1 MPNWTRGQLKNNAKM
16 NFYKNYW
23 MCVGMALILTLVL
36 MMEPDGPK
44 KEIMLKIR
52 DYTDILPAYGY
63 QGWLSSLFDGL
74 GYWFGVLWS
83 VFSLF
88 IALVLLLI
96 KIVVGNVVYVG
107 GIRFFIQN
115 RRENPSAGTIFF
127 GFQNGNYGNIALT
140 IFLKDLYTALWTL
153 LLVVPGIIKHY
164 EYYMVPYLVAEYP
177 SMDSKE
183 IFRLSKQMM
192 DGNKF
197 ATWVLEL
204 SFIGWY
210 LLGLLCCCIGGFFV
224 NPYYE
229 ATLAE
234 LYLKLREDRLGI
246 ARNGAHA
253 PDADGAVYTQQ
264 AQEENWQG
272 GSFYQDP
279 NKRF

>member
-1 MPNWTRGQLKNNAKM
+1 MWTRAELKSRAKEGLRR
-16 NFYKNYW
+16 YYW
-23 MCVGMALILTLVL
+23 YGLLVVFVAGILGAGSSEGYMPTGVTSTVNTAETNSIIAGNDMEFLLILLCVMFVIFAVVILFSIFVSNVVAVGKCRYFSMSTLEQRNAGFEEL
-36 MMEPDGPK
+36 FGGFK
-44 KEIMLKIR
+44 KGRYMNIVKVQFLR
-52 DYTDILPAYGY
+52 
-63 QGWLSSLFDGL
+63 GL
-74 GYWFGVLWS
+74 YEFLWS
-83 VFSLF
+83 
-88 IALVLLLI
+88 LLLI
-96 KIVVGNVVYVG
+96 I
-107 GIRFFIQN
+107 
-115 RRENPSAGTIFF
+115 
-127 GFQNGNYGNIALT
+127 
-140 IFLKDLYTALWTL
+140 
-153 LLVVPGIIKHY
+153 PGIIKHY

-264 AQEENWQG
+264 TQEENWQG